1 MSTPTL
7 VTVHITRSSIDELPS
22 TSEQAVS
29 TDATHHERNCCL
41 GMCSKRT
48 IDKFIRQ
55 KLSVQPLCEVRLS
68 LWLAQNYCQKLP

>member
-1 MSTPTL
+1 MSGRAPLSRPSPPTQ
-7 VTVHITRSSIDELPS
+7 HIIK
-22 TSEQAVS
+22 
-29 TDATHHERNCCL
+29 RNCCL

-68 LWLAQNYCQKLP
+68 LWLAQIYCRKLP